1 MIHSEIAAENESAG
15 ENQPALELIP
25 ARMLNEFTYCPRL
38 FFLEF
43 VQGEW
48 AENEFTLDGRLTH
61 RRADERKGLIPAAE
75 NIADDKKIHARSVK
89 VGSEN
94 LGAVAVVDV
103 LEGVGK
109 TVTPIDYK
117 RGAVP
122 DVDEGAFEPERI
134 QLCLQGLLLRENG
147 YETANGVLY
156 FAESN
161 QRVAVEFND
170 ALVNRTLELLIEA
183 RKTAAGD
190 QIPQPLIDSPKCTG
204 CSLAGICLPDEVN
217 FLNHNKTAET
227 PARMREIRSPQEP
240 RTPLYVQG
248 QGFSLGLKAE
258 VLEVRDQRDKSKKA
272 AASAQLVKLSQVNLY
287 GNVQISTQAVRELA
301 AREIPVLH
309 LSYGGWLQAVTVP
322 PPGKNITLRIRQFEA
337 ARDKSVCL
345 RLAQKI
351 VAGKIRNCR
360 TLLRRN
366 AREIPEQMLYR
377 LNHWRDRCE
386 QTKSCEELLGIE
398 GNAAK
403 DYFQHFTLMFKN
415 KSDAETANFDLNGRN
430 RRPPR
435 DPVNALLSFLY
446 SMLTKEMMVAAIGVG
461 FDPYLG
467 FYHQPHYGRP
477 ALALDLMEE
486 FRPLIAD
493 SVAVGLINNGELR
506 PSDFIAR
513 AGAFALTDTGR
524 RKVIEA
530 FERRLN
536 QEVQHPIFGY
546 SISYRRI
553 FEVQTRLL
561 GRFLTDEIPDY
572 VPFQTR

>member
-1 MIHSEIAAENESAG
+1 MEV
-15 ENQPALELIP
+15 LEPNLQLIP
-25 ARMLNEFTYCPRL
+25 ARMLNEFAYCPRL
-38 FFLEF
+38 FHLEF

-48 AENEFTLDGRLTH
+48 ADNEFTLDGRLTH
-61 RRADERKGLIPAAE
+61 RRADERKGAIPAAE
-75 NIADDKKIHARSVK
+75 DIADDKKIHARSVK

-94 LGAVAVVDV
+94 LGAIAVVDV
-103 LEGVGK
+103 LEGTGK
-109 TVTPIDYK
+109 NVTPVDYK
-117 RGAVP
+117 RGGVP
-122 DVDEGAFEPERI
+122 DVDAGAFEPEMI

-147 YETANGVLY
+147 YETIGGVLY

-161 QRVAVEFND
+161 QRVAIKFTD
-170 ALVNRTLELLIEA
+170 ALVNRTLQLLIQA
-183 RKTAAGD
+183 RKTAENN
-190 QIPQPLIDSPKCTG
+190 QIPAPLVDSPKCNG

-217 FLNHNKTAET
+217 FLKARETAET
-227 PARMREIRSPQEP
+227 PAKMREIRSPQEP
-240 RTPLYVQG
+240 KLPLYVQG

-258 VLEVRDQRDKSKKA
+258 VLEVRDQRDKKPKVA
-272 AASAQLVKLSQVNLY
+272 TSAQLVKLSQVNLY

-309 LSYGGWLQAVTVP
+309 LSYGGWLQAVTAP
-322 PPGKNITLRIRQFEA
+322 LPGKNIELRIRQFEA
-337 ARDKSVCL
+337 ARDKSTCL

-360 TLLRRN
+360 TMLRRN

-377 LNHWRDRCE
+377 LNHWKMRAE
-386 QTKSCEELLGIE
+386 QTKSSEELLGIE

-415 KSDAETANFDLNGRN
+415 KPDAETANFDLQGRN

-446 SMLTKEMMVAAIGVG
+446 SMLMKEMIVAAIGVG

-486 FRPLIAD
+486 FRPLVAD

-506 PSDFIAR
+506 PSDFIVR
-513 AGAFALTDTGR
+513 AKAFALTDAGR

-536 QEVQHPIFGY
+536 YEVQHPIFGY

-561 GRFLTDEIPDY
+561 GRFLTNEIPDY
-572 VPFQTR
+572 IPFQTR